1 MARRRVMH
9 AEARDSAQSATERV
23 PQGGMKSTAGRRAP
37 AKDSL
42 RAVHAVKVVVAFN
55 AEAVPADGELAIV
68 TLKDD
73 LSVRVV
79 GGLRLKEHGGESL
92 ADVHRED
99 RAESRDRV
107 ITVPKTEDSDPW

>member
-1 MARRRVMH
+1 MMH

-23 PQGGMKSTAGRRAP
+23 PQGGTKGTAGRRAP
-37 AKDSL
+37 AKNST
-42 RAVHAVKVVVAFN
+42 RAVHAVKIVVAFD
-55 AEAVPADGELAIV
+55 AEAVTTDGELAIV

-79 GGLRLKEHGGESL
+79 SGLRLEEHGGESL
-92 ADVHRED
+92 ADVQRED